1 MQEGG
6 LAFSDEFLVI
16 FPLFGFEGH
25 KSPPHQFISHGN
37 EVLESVRENNPTQF
51 VEASLG
57 EAAVYLFLDGAW
69 LVDQHLEFI
78 FIVQLAR
85 TSFFDVFGDNFFDG

>member
-1 MQEGG
+1 LESLSPSLDGDFNGSQKHLLVFFLLLQEGG

-57 EAAVYLFLDGAW
+57 EAAVYLFLDGA
-69 LVDQHLEFI
+69 
-78 FIVQLAR
+78 
-85 TSFFDVFGDNFFDG
+85 